1 MNKYILDQLEGDDK
15 VIKFRDLDVKDYTI
29 NLYALQEHGI
39 GGTELLVY
47 SFLYSNAFEYWDEEI
62 DKDQV
67 APTGQVYIEMDLH
80 DFVKVTGCS
89 VQDVRNALEIL
100 NQDRWVRVVEIK
112 REWGSEYAYH
122 ATT

>member
-1 MNKYILDQLEGDDK
+1 MIKYILDQLNGDDK

-47 SFLYSNAFEYWDEEI
+47 SFLYSYTFEYLDEEI
-62 DKDQV
+62 DPCAHAGDI
-67 APTGQVYIEMDLH
+67 YIEMDLH

-100 NQDRWVRVVEIK
+100 NQDRWVQVIEIK
-112 REWGSEYAYH
+112 DEWGKTYAY
-122 ATT
+122 TVTV

>member
-1 MNKYILDQLEGDDK
+1 MNKYILDQLDGDDK
-15 VIKFRDLDVKDYTI
+15 VIKFRDLDVKDYTV

-47 SFLYSNAFEYWDEEI
+47 SFLYTNAFEYWDEEI
-62 DKDQV
+62 DPCGP
-67 APTGQVYIEMDLH
+67 AGEIYIEMDLH

-100 NQDRWVRVVEIK
+100 NQDRWVRVIEIK
-112 REWGSEYAYH
+112 NEWGKTYAYH
-122 ATT
+122 ATV